1 MNTSSQALATL
12 ERTRAAAAALP
23 EVLRAATPGGEA
35 LSVAAI
41 EALYR
46 ECGATVRRRARA
58 LLGCEA
64 AAEDALQDVFL
75 KALDHREEFRAS
87 ASPRT
92 WLYRVTLN
100 HCLNVKR
107 DARRRQALLAM
118 KVQPAQIVAPACAEV
133 QVEARRLLGRV
144 GGEVRAAAG
153 CFYVEGLTQDE
164 AAAALGVSRRTVGNR
179 LRALRDAAGVG

>member
-12 ERTRAAAAALP
+12 ERRRAAAAVVP
-23 EVLRAATPGGEA
+23 EVLRAGPPEGEA

-46 ECGATVRRRARA
+46 ECGAMVRRRARA

-87 ASPRT
+87 AAPQT

-107 DARRRQALLAM
+107 DARRRQELLAV
-118 KVQPAQIVAPACAEV
+118 KVLPAQAVAPACAEA
-133 QVEARRLLGRV
+133 QVDARRLLGRV
-144 GGEVRAAAG
+144 GAEVRAAAG
-153 CFYVEGLTQDE
+153 CFFVEGLTQDE
-164 AAAALGVSRRTVGNR
+164 AAAALGISRRTVGNR
-179 LRALRDAAGVG
+179 LRALRDAAGAG